1 MTQVSRSSN
10 SPTVISAVGVVDQSQ
25 VQAART
31 SARRRDGFQT
41 ECWRHSEVMEWPV
54 LASLPL
60 EERRGLVAGL
70 RRRFYLR
77 DEVIFH
83 QGDPADTLHLMAAGR
98 VSVRVTLRGGEFV
111 VVAILGPGDAF
122 GEIALVGGPSTR
134 GATIIALERCET
146 LSLGRDE
153 FHRLRTSYPGVDR
166 FLVELLSTRV
176 ERLNN
181 YLLEALYV
189 PAERRVLRRLLD
201 LCELYTGDDQ
211 SIVIPVT
218 QEMLASLAG
227 TTRPTANQVLRR
239 LVASHIV
246 AVSRSQIVVLDRQSL
261 QQRAG

>member
-1 MTQVSRSSN
+1 M
-10 SPTVISAVGVVDQSQ
+10 D
-25 VQAART
+25 
-31 SARRRDGFQT
+31 
-41 ECWRHSEVMEWPV
+41 WPV

-60 EERRGLVAGL
+60 QERRGLVAGL
-70 RRRFYLR
+70 RRRSYHR

-83 QGDPADTLHLMAAGR
+83 QGDPADTLHLIAAGH

-111 VVAILGPGDAF
+111 VVAIFGPGEAF
-122 GEIALVGGPSTR
+122 GEIALVGSPHAR
-134 GATIIALERCET
+134 GATIMALEQCET
-146 LSLGRDE
+146 LSLGREE

-166 FLVELLSTRV
+166 FLVELLSARV

-189 PAERRVLRRLLD
+189 PAERRVLRRLLH

-211 SIVIPVT
+211 GIVIPVT
-218 QEMLASLAG
+218 QEMLASIAG

-246 AVSRSQIVVLDRQSL
+246 AISRSQIVVLDRQSL
-261 QQRAG
+261 HKRAG

>member
-10 SPTVISAVGVVDQSQ
+10 SPTAISAVGVVDQSQ

-54 LASLPL
+54 LASLPV